1 MTELEYVEL
10 AVRRASGKARHEY
23 YEKKNPDDLL
33 KHKFYEGIAE
43 ELMLIN
49 EEIKR
54 NKQ

>member
-10 AVRRASGKARHEY
+10 AVRRASGKARLEY
-23 YEKKNPDDLL
+23 QEKKNPDEFLR
-33 KHKFYEGIAE
+33 HKFYEGLAD
-43 ELMLIN
+43 ELMIIN